1 MAPGRMPP
9 EARLTER
16 KDERRR
22 AGGSGLVFPSEEV
35 LSMTT
40 TTEQRTAPRRG
51 RRSEPRR
58 APPRAL
64 TLPETLT
71 VKELAELLDQSAVD
85 VIKHLMR
92 HGIMVAVNQV
102 IDHQVAAVAAAAYGV
117 RTRLAEYTADT
128 GAITANVG
136 GDREADLQTRPPVV
150 TILGHVDHGKT
161 SLLDYIRQTAVVDKE
176 AGGITQHI
184 GAYQVVRDEQPI
196 TFLDTPG
203 HAAFTAIRSRG
214 ARVTD
219 IAVLVVAADDGIM
232 PQTDEAISHARAAEV
247 PIVVAINKMDLPGA
261 QPEVVK
267 RQLSER
273 NLLVEDWGG
282 DVISVPVSAQT
293 GAGVEDLLE
302 NLSALAEIM
311 ELKANPDRA
320 AAGVIVE
327 ATLNR
332 RRGPTATVLVQ
343 TGTMRVGDHIVAGGA
358 WGRVRAIT
366 DENGKTIDAIKPGS
380 PGVIIG
386 LNATP
391 EAGDILKVM
400 PNERTA
406 RQTATRR
413 VHRASVGNADSV
425 LTLDSVVKQI
435 DAGDVKELVLVL
447 KADVQGSVEA
457 VAQSVEKMSEGEVKA
472 RIIHAGSGA
481 VSDSDV
487 QLAAASGGIVL
498 AFNVGFEIGAE
509 RTAERLGVEVRN
521 YQIIYRL
528 LEDVEQ
534 ALKGMLEPEF
544 AEVVIGRAE
553 VREIFPGRRGLRIA
567 GCRVLDGR
575 ITRQGSVRVMREDAL
590 MTETE
595 IGSLRHFR
603 DEVNQATVGT
613 ECGIVLN
620 GYNDFEEGDV
630 IVAYRMER
638 VN

>member
-1 MAPGRMPP
+1 MTTQQRATGP
-9 EARLTER
+9 
-16 KDERRR
+16 RR
-22 AGGSGLVFPSEEV
+22 A
-35 LSMTT
+35 
-40 TTEQRTAPRRG
+40 RRG
-51 RRSEPRR
+51 EPRR
-58 APPRAL
+58 SSPRAL
-64 TLPETLT
+64 VLPESLT
-71 VKELAELLDQSAVD
+71 VKELSELLDQSPVD
-85 VIKHLMR
+85 VIKQLMR
-92 HGIMVAVNQV
+92 HGIMVAVNQA
-102 IDHQVAAVAAAAYGV
+102 IDHQVATVAAAAYGV
-117 RTRLAEYTADT
+117 RTRLAESAEDTA
-128 GAITANVG
+128 AINA
-136 GDREADLQTRPPVV
+136 GDVNEDEGLMESRPAVI

-161 SLLDYIRQTAVVDKE
+161 SLLDYIRETSVVDKE

-184 GAYQVVRDEQPI
+184 GAYQVTRDGQPI

-203 HAAFTAIRSRG
+203 HAAFTSIRSRG

-232 PQTDEAISHARAAEV
+232 PQTDEAINHARAAEV

-261 QPEVVK
+261 QPDVVK

-273 NLLVEDWGG
+273 NLLVEEWGG
-282 DVISVPVSAQT
+282 DVIAVPVSAQT
-293 GAGVEDLLE
+293 GEGIGDLLE
-302 NLSALAEIM
+302 NLTVLSEIM
-311 ELKANPDRA
+311 ELKANPNRD

-327 ATLNR
+327 ATLDR

-343 TGTMRVGDHIVAGGA
+343 AGTLKVGDQIVAGGA

-366 DENGKTIDAIKPGS
+366 NERGESMDAVTPGS
-380 PGVIIG
+380 PCVVIG

-391 EAGDILKVM
+391 EAGDILTVVRD
-400 PNERTA
+400 ERTA
-406 RQTATRR
+406 RQTATR
-413 VHRASVGNADSV
+413 HGQRASTGNMDTV

-457 VAQSVEKMSEGEVKA
+457 VAQSVEKLSEGDVKA
-472 RIIHAGSGA
+472 RIIHSGSGA

-487 QLAAASGGIVL
+487 QLAAASGGIIL

-509 RTAERLGVEVRN
+509 RTAERLRVEVRE

-534 ALKGMLEPEF
+534 ALHGMLEPEF
-544 AEVVIGRAE
+544 QEVVVGRAE
-553 VREIFPGRRGLRIA
+553 VREIFEGRRGLRIA

-575 ITRQGSVRVMREDAL
+575 ITRQGTVRIMRDDDVVG
-590 MTETE
+590 ETNMS
-595 IGSLRHFR
+595 SLRHFS
-603 DEVNQATVGT
+603 DEINQAMVGT
-613 ECGIVLN
+613 ECGIVLDSF
-620 GYNDFEEGDV
+620 NDYAEGDL

>member
-1 MAPGRMPP
+1 
-9 EARLTER
+9 
-16 KDERRR
+16 
-22 AGGSGLVFPSEEV
+22 
-35 LSMTT
+35 MTT
-40 TTEQRTAPRRG
+40 TTEQRSGARRS

-58 APPRAL
+58 PGSRTL

-85 VIKHLMR
+85 VIKQLMR

-102 IDHQVAAVAAAAYGV
+102 IDHQVATVAAAAYGV
-117 RTRLAEYTADT
+117 RTRLAENSQDT
-128 GAITANVG
+128 SAIQAGKAEENAASL
-136 GDREADLQTRPPVV
+136 RARPPVI

-161 SLLDYIRQTAVVDKE
+161 SLLDYIRNTAVVEKE

-184 GAYQVVRDEQPI
+184 GAYQVTGTGNPI

-247 PIVVAINKMDLPGA
+247 PIVVAINKMDLPTA
-261 QPEVVK
+261 QPDVVK

-273 NLLVEDWGG
+273 NLLVEEWGG
-282 DVISVPVSAQT
+282 DVIAVPVSAQT
-293 GAGVEDLLE
+293 GAGVDDLLE
-302 NLSALAEIM
+302 NLSVLAEIM
-311 ELKANPDRA
+311 ELKANPDRP
-320 AAGVIVE
+320 AAGVVVE
-327 ATLNR
+327 ATLDR
-332 RRGPTATVLVQ
+332 RQGATATVLVQ
-343 TGTMRVGDHIVAGGA
+343 AGTLRVGDNIVAGAA

-366 DENGKTIDAIKPGS
+366 DEHGEKMESIAPGC
-380 PGVIIG
+380 PGVITG

-391 EAGDILKVM
+391 EAGDILNVVDS
-400 PNERTA
+400 ERVA

-413 VHRASVGNADSV
+413 THRPTGLSNLDTV
-425 LTLDSVVKQI
+425 LTLDNVVKQI

-457 VAQSVEKMSEGEVKA
+457 AAQSIEKLSEGGEVKA

-487 QLAAASGGIVL
+487 QLASASEGIVL
-498 AFNVGFEIGAE
+498 AFNVGSEVGAA
-509 RTAERLGVEVRN
+509 RTAERLGVEVRQ

-534 ALKGMLEPEF
+534 ALQGLLEPEYE
-544 AEVVIGRAE
+544 EVVVGRAE
-553 VREIFPGRRGLRIA
+553 IREVFAGRRGVRIA

-575 ITRQGSVRVMREDAL
+575 ITRQGSVRVLRENGI
-590 MTETE
+590 MTETG
-595 IGSLRHFR
+595 ISSLRHYR
-603 DEVNQATVGT
+603 DEVNQATAGT

-620 GYNDFEEGDV
+620 NYNDFEEGDV
-630 IVAYRMER
+630 ILSYRMER
-638 VN
+638 AN

>member
-1 MAPGRMPP
+1 
-9 EARLTER
+9 
-16 KDERRR
+16 
-22 AGGSGLVFPSEEV
+22 
-35 LSMTT
+35 MTT
-40 TTEQRTAPRRG
+40 TQQRTGGPRRA
-51 RRSEPRR
+51 RRNEPRR
-58 APPRAL
+58 NTPRVL

-71 VKELAELLDQSAVD
+71 VKELAELLDQSPVD
-85 VIKHLMR
+85 VIKQLMR

-102 IDHQVAAVAAAAYGV
+102 IDHQVATVAAAAYSV
-117 RTRLAEYTADT
+117 RTRLAEYTEDT
-128 GAITANVG
+128 SAINAG
-136 GDREADLQTRPPVV
+136 GISDRDELLESRPPVI

-161 SLLDYIRQTAVVDKE
+161 SLLDYIRETSVVEKE

-184 GAYQVVRDEQPI
+184 GAYQINREGSPI

-232 PQTDEAISHARAAEV
+232 PQTDEAINHAKAAEV

-261 QPEVVK
+261 QPDVVK

-273 NLLVEDWGG
+273 NLLVEEWGG
-282 DVISVPVSAQT
+282 EVIAVPVSAQT
-293 GAGVEDLLE
+293 GDGVDDLLE
-302 NLSALAEIM
+302 NLTVLSEIM
-311 ELKANPDRA
+311 ELKANPNRE
-320 AAGVIVE
+320 AAGVVVE
-327 ATLNR
+327 ATLDR

-343 TGTMRVGDHIVAGGA
+343 TGTLRVGQHIVAGGS

-366 DENGKTIDAIKPGS
+366 DERGETMTEIKPGS
-380 PGVIIG
+380 PGVVIG
-386 LNATP
+386 LNNTP
-391 EAGDILKVM
+391 EAGDILKVVT
-400 PNERTA
+400 NERTA
-406 RQTATRR
+406 RQTATRNGQR
-413 VHRASVGNADSV
+413 VSTSNLDTV

-435 DAGDVKELVLVL
+435 DAGDVKELVLVV

-457 VAQSVEKMSEGEVKA
+457 VVKSVEELSEGDVKA
-472 RIIHAGSGA
+472 RIIHSGSGS

-487 QLAAASGGIVL
+487 QLAAASKGIIL

-534 ALKGMLEPEF
+534 ALHGMLEPEF
-544 AEVVIGRAE
+544 QEVVVGRAE
-553 VREIFPGRRGLRIA
+553 VREIFDGRRGVRIA

-575 ITRQGSVRVMREDAL
+575 IMRQSSVRVMREDEV
-590 MTETE
+590 MVETD

-613 ECGIVLN
+613 ECGIVLDT
-620 GYNDFEEGDV
+620 YNDFEEGDV

>member
-1 MAPGRMPP
+1 
-9 EARLTER
+9 
-16 KDERRR
+16 
-22 AGGSGLVFPSEEV
+22 
-35 LSMTT
+35 MTT
-40 TTEQRTAPRRG
+40 ATDQRSTGRRPRRG
-51 RRSEPRR
+51 ETRR
-58 APPRAL
+58 ASPRAL
-64 TLPETLT
+64 VLPETLT

-85 VIKHLMR
+85 VIKQLMR
-92 HGIMVAVNQV
+92 HGIMVSVNQV

-117 RTRLAEYTADT
+117 RTRLAEQVADT
-128 GAITANVG
+128 AAIHAGGANEEEENLTP
-136 GDREADLQTRPPVV
+136 RPPVITV
-150 TILGHVDHGKT
+150 LGHVDHGKT
-161 SLLDYIRQTAVVDKE
+161 SLLDYIRNTAVVEKE

-184 GAYQVVRDEQPI
+184 GAYQVSREGHPI

-247 PIVVAINKMDLPGA
+247 PIVVAINKMDLPAA

-282 DVISVPVSAQT
+282 DVIAVPVSAQT
-293 GAGVEDLLE
+293 GEGVDDLLE
-302 NLSALAEIM
+302 NLSVLSEIM
-311 ELKANPDRA
+311 ELKANPDRP
-320 AAGVIVE
+320 AAGVVVE
-327 ATLNR
+327 ATLDR
-332 RRGPTATVLVQ
+332 RRGPIATVLIQ
-343 TGTMRVGDHIVAGGA
+343 AGTLRVGDPIVAGGA
-358 WGRVRAIT
+358 WGRVRAISN
-366 DENGKTIDAIKPGS
+366 ENGEPMDAVTPGS
-380 PGVIIG
+380 PCLVMG

-391 EAGDILKVM
+391 EAGDILTAVA
-400 PNERTA
+400 NERTA
-406 RQTATRR
+406 RQRANRR
-413 VHRASVGNADSV
+413 GQRPTTGNIDTV

-457 VAQSVEKMSEGEVKA
+457 VVQSVEKLSEGDVKA

-487 QLAAASGGIVL
+487 QLASASGGIVL

-528 LEDVEQ
+528 LEDIEQ
-534 ALKGMLEPEF
+534 ALEGMLEPEYQ
-544 AEVVIGRAE
+544 EVVIGRAE
-553 VREIFPGRRGLRIA
+553 IREIFPGRRGVRIA

-575 ITRQGSVRVMREDAL
+575 IMRQGQVRVMREDDM

-595 IGSLRHFR
+595 IDSLRHFR
-603 DEVNQATVGT
+603 DEVNQATAGT
-613 ECGIVLN
+613 ECGIVLSN
-620 GYNDFEEGDV
+620 YNDFEEGDV

>member
-1 MAPGRMPP
+1 
-9 EARLTER
+9 
-16 KDERRR
+16 
-22 AGGSGLVFPSEEV
+22 
-35 LSMTT
+35 MTT
-40 TTEQRTAPRRG
+40 QQRTAGPRRP
-51 RRSEPRR
+51 RRSEQRRSTPRV
-58 APPRAL
+58 L

-85 VIKHLMR
+85 VIKQLMR

-102 IDHQVAAVAAAAYGV
+102 IDHQVATVAAAAYSV
-117 RTRLAEYTADT
+117 RTRLAEQAEDT
-128 GAITANVG
+128 SAINVG
-136 GDREADLQTRPPVV
+136 ENNDQDEMLESRPPVI

-161 SLLDYIRQTAVVDKE
+161 SLLDYIRETSVVEKE

-184 GAYQVVRDEQPI
+184 GAYQINRDGSPI

-203 HAAFTAIRSRG
+203 HAAFSAIRSRG

-232 PQTDEAISHARAAEV
+232 PQTDEAINHAKAAEV

-261 QPEVVK
+261 QPDVVK

-273 NLLVEDWGG
+273 NLLVEEWGG
-282 DVISVPVSAQT
+282 DIIAVPVSAQT
-293 GAGVEDLLE
+293 GDGVDDLLE
-302 NLSALAEIM
+302 NLTVLSEVM
-311 ELKANPDRA
+311 ELKANPNRD
-320 AAGVIVE
+320 AAGVVVE
-327 ATLNR
+327 ATLDR

-343 TGTMRVGDHIVAGGA
+343 TGTLRISDHIVAGGA

-366 DENGKTIDAIKPGS
+366 DERGEAMTEIKPGS
-380 PGVIIG
+380 PGVVIG
-386 LNATP
+386 LNNTP
-391 EAGDILKVM
+391 EAGDILKVTA
-400 PNERTA
+400 NERSA
-406 RQTATRR
+406 RQTATRHGQR
-413 VHRASVGNADSV
+413 VSTGNLDTV

-435 DAGDVKELVLVL
+435 DAGDVKELVLVV

-457 VAQSVEKMSEGEVKA
+457 VVSSVEEMSEGDVKA
-472 RIIHAGSGA
+472 RVIHSGSGS

-487 QLAAASGGIVL
+487 QLASASGGIIL

-534 ALKGMLEPEF
+534 ALHGMLEPEF
-544 AEVVIGRAE
+544 EEVVVGRAE
-553 VREIFPGRRGLRIA
+553 VREIFAGRRGVRIA

-575 ITRQGSVRVMREDAL
+575 ITRQGSVRVMREDE
-590 MTETE
+590 MMVETDIE
-595 IGSLRHFR
+595 SLRHFR
-603 DEVNQATVGT
+603 DEVNQATAGT
-613 ECGIVLN
+613 ECGIVLDSFN
-620 GYNDFEEGDV
+620 EYEEGDV

>member
-1 MAPGRMPP
+1 
-9 EARLTER
+9 
-16 KDERRR
+16 
-22 AGGSGLVFPSEEV
+22 
-35 LSMTT
+35 MTT
-40 TTEQRTAPRRG
+40 TTEQRSGEQRSGPRRS
-51 RRSEPRR
+51 RRGEPRR
-58 APPRAL
+58 TTPRTL

-71 VKELAELLDQSAVD
+71 VKELAELLDQSPID
-85 VIKHLMR
+85 VIKQLMR

-102 IDHQVAAVAAAAYGV
+102 IDHQVATVAAAAYGV
-117 RTRLAEYTADT
+117 RTRLAEQVEDT
-128 GAITANVG
+128 SAIQAGSDEGSDTS
-136 GDREADLQTRPPVV
+136 LQPRPPVI

-161 SLLDYIRQTAVVDKE
+161 SLLDYIRNTAVVEKE

-184 GAYQVVRDEQPI
+184 GAYQVLENGHPI

-247 PIVVAINKMDLPGA
+247 PIVVAINKMDLPTA
-261 QPEVVK
+261 QPDVVK

-273 NLLVEDWGG
+273 NLLVEEWGG
-282 DVISVPVSAQT
+282 DVIAIPVSAQT
-293 GAGVEDLLE
+293 GDGVGDLLE
-302 NLSALAEIM
+302 NLSVLAEIL
-311 ELKANPDRA
+311 ELKANPDRP
-320 AAGVIVE
+320 AAGVVVE
-327 ATLNR
+327 ATLDR

-343 TGTMRVGDHIVAGGA
+343 TGTLRVGHYIVAGAA

-366 DENGKTIDAIKPGS
+366 DERGEAMESITPGS

-391 EAGDILKVM
+391 EAGDILNVVGS
-400 PNERTA
+400 ERAA

-413 VHRASVGNADSV
+413 AHRPTGVGNLDTV
-425 LTLDSVVKQI
+425 LTLDNVVKQI

-457 VAQSVEKMSEGEVKA
+457 AVQSIEKLSEGEVKA
-472 RIIHAGSGA
+472 RVIHAGSGA

-487 QLAAASGGIVL
+487 QLASASEGIVL
-498 AFNVGFEIGAE
+498 AFNVGFEVGAE
-509 RTAERLGVEVRN
+509 RTAERLGVEVRQ

-534 ALKGMLEPEF
+534 ALQGMLEPEYR
-544 AEVVIGRAE
+544 EVVVGRAE
-553 VREIFPGRRGLRIA
+553 IREIFPGRRGVRIA

-575 ITRQGSVRVMREDAL
+575 IMRQGSVRVLREDDI
-590 MTETE
+590 MVETE
-595 IGSLRHFR
+595 INSLRHFR
-603 DEVNQATVGT
+603 EEVNQATAGT
-613 ECGIVLN
+613 DCGIVLAD
-620 GYNDFEEGDV
+620 YNEFEEGDV
-630 IVAYRMER
+630 IQVYRMER
-638 VN
+638 AN

>member
-1 MAPGRMPP
+1 
-9 EARLTER
+9 
-16 KDERRR
+16 
-22 AGGSGLVFPSEEV
+22 
-35 LSMTT
+35 MTT
-40 TTEQRTAPRRG
+40 TTEQRSGEQRSGPRRS
-51 RRSEPRR
+51 RRGEPRR
-58 APPRAL
+58 TTPRTL

-71 VKELAELLDQSAVD
+71 VKELAELLDQSPID
-85 VIKHLMR
+85 VIKQLMR

-102 IDHQVAAVAAAAYGV
+102 IDHQVATVAAAAYGV
-117 RTRLAEYTADT
+117 RTRLAEPVEDT
-128 GAITANVG
+128 SAIQAG
-136 GDREADLQTRPPVV
+136 SDEESDPSLQPRPPVI

-161 SLLDYIRQTAVVDKE
+161 SLLDYIRNTAVVEKE

-184 GAYQVVRDEQPI
+184 GAYQVLENGHPI

-247 PIVVAINKMDLPGA
+247 PIVVAINKMDLPTA
-261 QPEVVK
+261 QPDVVK

-273 NLLVEDWGG
+273 NLLVEEWGG
-282 DVISVPVSAQT
+282 DVIAVPVSAQT
-293 GAGVEDLLE
+293 GDGVGDLLE
-302 NLSALAEIM
+302 NLSALAEIL
-311 ELKANPDRA
+311 ELKANPDRP
-320 AAGVIVE
+320 AAGVVVE
-327 ATLNR
+327 ATLDR

-343 TGTMRVGDHIVAGGA
+343 TGTLRVGHYIVAGAA

-366 DENGKTIDAIKPGS
+366 DERGEAMESITPGS

-391 EAGDILKVM
+391 EAGDILNVVGS
-400 PNERTA
+400 ERAA

-413 VHRASVGNADSV
+413 AHRPASVGNLDTV
-425 LTLDSVVKQI
+425 LTLDNVVKQI

-457 VAQSVEKMSEGEVKA
+457 AVQSIEKLSEGEVKA
-472 RIIHAGSGA
+472 RVIHAGSGA

-487 QLAAASGGIVL
+487 QLASASGGIVL
-498 AFNVGFEIGAE
+498 AFNVGFEVGAE
-509 RTAERLGVEVRN
+509 RTAERLGVEVRQ

-534 ALKGMLEPEF
+534 ALQGMLEPEYR
-544 AEVVIGRAE
+544 EVVVGRAE
-553 VREIFPGRRGLRIA
+553 IREVFPGRRGVRIA

-575 ITRQGSVRVMREDAL
+575 IMRQGSVRVLREADI
-590 MTETE
+590 MVETE
-595 IGSLRHFR
+595 INSLRHFR
-603 DEVNQATVGT
+603 EEVNQATAGT
-613 ECGIVLN
+613 ECGIVLAD
-620 GYNDFEEGDV
+620 YNEFEEGDV
-630 IVAYRMER
+630 ILVYRMER
-638 VN
+638 AN

>member
-1 MAPGRMPP
+1 MV
-9 EARLTER
+9 TQ
-16 KDERRR
+16 
-22 AGGSGLVFPSEEV
+22 
-35 LSMTT
+35 
-40 TTEQRTAPRRG
+40 QRTAGPRRA
-51 RRSEPRR
+51 RRGEPRR
-58 APPRAL
+58 STPRAL
-64 TLPETLT
+64 VLPETLT
-71 VKELAELLDQSAVD
+71 VKELAELLDQSPVD
-85 VIKHLMR
+85 VIKQLMR

-102 IDHQVAAVAAAAYGV
+102 IDHQVATVAAAAYGV
-117 RTRLAEYTADT
+117 RTRLAEETEDT
-128 GAITANVG
+128 SAINAG
-136 GDREADLQTRPPVV
+136 GPDEDQGLMESRPPVI

-161 SLLDYIRQTAVVDKE
+161 SLLDYIRETSVVEKE

-184 GAYQVVRDEQPI
+184 GAYQVARDGHPI

-232 PQTDEAISHARAAEV
+232 PQTDEAINHAKAAEV

-261 QPEVVK
+261 QPDVVK

-273 NLLVEDWGG
+273 NLLVEEWGG
-282 DVISVPVSAQT
+282 DVIAVPVSAQT
-293 GAGVEDLLE
+293 GEGIDDLLE
-302 NLSALAEIM
+302 NLTVLSEIM
-311 ELKANPDRA
+311 ELKANPNRD

-327 ATLNR
+327 ATLDR

-343 TGTMRVGDHIVAGGA
+343 TGTLKVGEHIVAGGA

-366 DENGKTIDAIKPGS
+366 NERGETMDCITPGT
-380 PGVIIG
+380 PGVVIG

-391 EAGDILKVM
+391 EAGDILKVVRD
-400 PNERTA
+400 ERTA
-406 RQTATRR
+406 RQTATRHGQR
-413 VHRASVGNADSV
+413 SSTGNLDTV

-457 VAQSVEKMSEGEVKA
+457 VVQSVEKLSDGDVKA
-472 RIIHAGSGA
+472 RVIHSGSGA

-487 QLAAASGGIVL
+487 QLAAASGGIIL

-509 RTAERLGVEVRN
+509 RTAERLGVEVRQ

-534 ALKGMLEPEF
+534 ALHGMLEPEF
-544 AEVVIGRAE
+544 QEVVVGRAE

-575 ITRQGSVRVMREDAL
+575 ITRQGAVRVMREDDVVV
-590 MTETE
+590 ETQME
-595 IGSLRHFR
+595 SLRHFR
-603 DEVNQATVGT
+603 DEVNQATAGT
-613 ECGIVLN
+613 ECGIVLDSF
-620 GYNDFEEGDV
+620 NDYEEGDI
-630 IVAYRMER
+630 IVSYRMER
-638 VN
+638 VS

>member
-1 MAPGRMPP
+1 
-9 EARLTER
+9 
-16 KDERRR
+16 
-22 AGGSGLVFPSEEV
+22 
-35 LSMTT
+35 MTT
-40 TTEQRTAPRRG
+40 ATTRQRPAAPRRARRG
-51 RRSEPRR
+51 ETRRSAPRI
-58 APPRAL
+58 L
-64 TLPETLT
+64 TLPEALT
-71 VKELAELLDQSAVD
+71 VKELAELLDQSPID
-85 VIKHLMR
+85 VIKQLMR

-102 IDHQVAAVAAAAYGV
+102 IDHQVATIAAAAYGV
-117 RTRLAEYTADT
+117 RTRLAEHAANT
-128 GAITANVG
+128 GAINAG
-136 GDREADLQTRPPVV
+136 RSEDRDEYLQTRPPVI

-161 SLLDYIRQTAVVDKE
+161 SLLDYIRQSTVVDKE

-184 GAYQVVRDEQPI
+184 GAYQVAREGSPI

-203 HAAFTAIRSRG
+203 HEAFTAIRSRG

-232 PQTDEAISHARAAEV
+232 PQTDEAISHARAADV

-282 DVISVPVSAQT
+282 EVIAVPVSAQT
-293 GAGVEDLLE
+293 GEGVDDLLE
-302 NLSALAEIM
+302 NLSVLAEVM
-311 ELKANPDRA
+311 ELKANPDRD
-320 AAGVIVE
+320 AAGVVVE
-327 ATLNR
+327 ANLDR

-343 TGTMRVGDHIVAGGA
+343 TGTLRVGDQIAAGGS

-366 DENGKTIDAIKPGS
+366 NEHGQSMDAIVPGG

-391 EAGDILKVM
+391 EAGDILRVF
-400 PNERTA
+400 PNERAA
-406 RQTATRR
+406 RQTATR
-413 VHRASVGNADSV
+413 HGQRATVNNLEPV
-425 LTLDSVVKQI
+425 LTLDNVVKQI

-457 VAQSVEKMSEGEVKA
+457 VAQSVTKMSEGDVKA
-472 RIIHAGSGA
+472 RVIHAGSGA

-487 QLAAASGGIVL
+487 QLAHASGGIVL
-498 AFNVGFEIGAE
+498 AFNVGYEIGAE
-509 RTAERLGVEVRN
+509 RTAERLGVEVRQ
-521 YQIIYRL
+521 YRIIYRL

-534 ALKGMLEPEF
+534 ALKGLLEPEYN
-544 AEVVIGRAE
+544 EVIVGRAE
-553 VREIFPGRRGLRIA
+553 VREIFPGRRGVRIA

-575 ITRQGSVRVMREDAL
+575 ITRQGSVRVTRDNEIL
-590 MTETE
+590 TETE

-603 DEVNQATVGT
+603 DEINQATIGT

-620 GYNDFEEGDV
+620 GYNDFAEGDV
-630 IVAYRMER
+630 IVSYRMER
-638 VN
+638 AN